1 MVELT
6 SGLFKSVTIDSNVDP
21 STGNLGGLTYYNLN
35 LYACITGAIVK
46 YTISS
51 TTYFATTSKTLFS
64 GDYSGFAVFACQQC
78 VNKKL
83 LSARSV

>member
-51 TTYFATTSKTLFS
+51 TTYVATTSKTLLS
-64 GDYSGFAVFACQQC
+64 GNYAGFAVFACQQFA
-78 VNKKL
+78 NIKL
-83 LSARSV
+83 FRDRSV